1 MIADYLNQTATWKRT
16 VGLNEYGEPITTSQ
30 TIKVR
35 WEGKRRL
42 VRDRQ
47 GQEVVS
53 EARFFCL
60 EEVQPGDIVEYGG
73 REWPIIAVTE
83 IPDLDGNIIYREV
96 AC

>member
-1 MIADYLNQTATWKRT
+1 MIEDYLNQTAIWKKVT
-16 VGLNEYGEPITTSQ
+16 GLNEFGEPVTDEIP
-30 TIKVR
+30 IKIR

-42 VRDRQ
+42 VRNNQ

-60 EEVQPGDIVEYGG
+60 EEVQPGDIIEYGG
-73 REWPIIAVTE
+73 KEWPVITVSE
-83 IPDLDGNIIYREV
+83 VPDLDGRVIYREA

>member
-1 MIADYLNQTATWKRT
+1 MEWYLNQTATWQQVT
-16 VGLNEYGEPITTSQ
+16 GLNEYGEPITTCQ
-30 TIKVR
+30 AIKVR

-42 VRDRQ
+42 VRDKQ

-60 EEVQPGDIVEYGG
+60 EAVQPGDLVEYGG
-73 REWPIIAVTE
+73 KEWTVIAVSET
-83 IPDLDGNIIYREV
+83 PDLDGQVIYREV

>member
-1 MIADYLNQTATWKRT
+1 MITDYLNQTAAWKRVT
-16 VGLNEYGEPITTSQ
+16 GLNEYGEPITESQ
-30 TIKVR
+30 TIKVL

-42 VRDRQ
+42 VRDKQ

-60 EEVQPGDIVEYGG
+60 EDVQPGDMVEYGG
-73 REWPIIAVTE
+73 REWPVIAVTE
-83 IPDLDGNIIYREV
+83 VPDLNGQVIYREA